1 MKITHKR
8 TSWYFFNITFESR
21 IVLQNSGIS
30 PSFSNKE
37 FDFSPL
43 YLLKSSIWYIEAE
56 VKRYMNS
63 KAAIFAS
70 LFTGGLGILAS
81 LFFLLHYGLKGFI
94 AGLIGSAIWF
104 GLAYY
109 LKKTSL

>member
-1 MKITHKR
+1 
-8 TSWYFFNITFESR
+8 
-21 IVLQNSGIS
+21 
-30 PSFSNKE
+30 
-37 FDFSPL
+37 
-43 YLLKSSIWYIEAE
+43 
-56 VKRYMNS
+56 MNS